1 MFSIFYFDL
10 DGLRLG
16 NLKKKTCF
24 NGERQKEEKLE
35 FLFVKGGF
43 PAFLRVLRMIVGHFF
58 SKSFQK

>member
-16 NLKKKTCF
+16 NLKKTCF

-43 PAFLRVLRMIVGHFF
+43 RLFKDI
-58 SKSFQK
+58 